1 MINFEQA
8 ANRLLPH
15 AETILSIHCPGG
27 KRRGHEYVASSITG
41 GEGTSFSL
49 NLTTGRWADFATGEK
64 GKDIISY
71 YAHLKSINNAQAL
84 DELSA
89 QYLSGLPQVTH
100 PIKPQK
106 PAPRPVKPPI
116 NSKFPNPNYKGH
128 SSSAVYVYRDE
139 SSEPLFYICRY
150 DYDGKKHFT
159 PYTFSE
165 NGEWTP
171 KHWPNPRP
179 LFNLDKLLHD
189 TKKPVLIVEGEKAAL
204 AAEKFINIYT
214 VVTWSS
220 GANSIKNTD
229 FTPLTNR
236 SVLLWPDADEPG
248 IKAMSIL
255 ASILKPICQQV
266 KVINTDQAN
275 GWDAAD
281 ALSEGFNQSKF
292 LSWAKPLVIDL
303 NKSQANKSQAP
314 IQTLV
319 DEPPPEIQIVERE
332 NEPPRNKSV
341 LFIELGLTPISEK
354 NPMPIPNMANVSK
367 LLNYVPQYKDKIW
380 VDEFHQAI
388 LTTYNCTNPRKWNNY
403 DDVILTYDFQS
414 NWNMP
419 KLSSKTIEEAVRNV
433 GISNRK
439 NELKEWLLSL
449 KWDGEPRIETF
460 LTNAYGVEQTDYVK
474 AVSRNWL
481 IGLVARGISPGCKFD
496 EMLILEGPQGTFK
509 STSIRALAGKY
520 FSESNASLDSKDFM
534 QELTGVWI
542 VEFDELD
549 QFRKSDATLIKKKLS
564 QQTDRYRPSHMPHVV
579 DVPRTCVFVGTTNQ
593 SEYLKDETGG
603 RRFWPIRIEK
613 ADIEYIKENREQLFA
628 EAAHLFKNGAT
639 WHEMPESTKDEQ
651 EARRQVEG
659 WEPFI
664 EEYLCR
670 TEGVLFDNNLNPNEI
685 PLTCENI
692 AVYILGIEKSR
703 YGSSDKYRI
712 SKAMRALG
720 YKTFSKTV
728 ENRRIKVYLK

>member
-15 AETILSIHCPGG
+15 AETILAIHCPGG

-41 GEGTSFSL
+41 GDGTSFSL
-49 NLTTGRWADFATGEK
+49 NLTTGLWADFATGEK

-128 SSSAVYVYRDE
+128 SPSAVYVYRDE
-139 SSEPLFYICRY
+139 SGEPLFYICRY
-150 DYDGKKHFT
+150 DYDGQKHFT

-189 TKKPVLIVEGEKAAL
+189 PKKPVLIVEGEKAAL

-266 KVINTDQAN
+266 KVINTDQSN

-281 ALSEGFNQSKF
+281 ALSEGFNQAKF

-303 NKSQANKSQAP
+303 NKSQTP
-314 IQTLV
+314 IQPPA

-354 NPMPIPNMANVSK
+354 NPMPIPNMANVIK
-367 LLNYVPQYKDKIW
+367 LLSFAPIYKGKIW
-380 VDEFHQAI
+380 FDEFHQSI
-388 LTTYNCTNPRKWNNY
+388 MTNYNCEKPRRWTEA
-403 DDVILTYDFQS
+403 DDLSMLYDFQS

-419 KLSSKTIEEAVRNV
+419 KLTAQSCEQAIRSIAF
-433 GISNRK
+433 SNIK
-439 NELKEWLLSL
+439 NEVKDWLTSL
-449 KWDGEPRIETF
+449 KWDGVSRILDFMTIA
-460 LTNAYGVEQTDYVK
+460 LGVSPSVYSM
-474 AVSRNWL
+474 AVSRNWF
-481 IGLVARGISPGCKFD
+481 IGLVARAIRPGCKFD
-496 EMLILEGPQGTFK
+496 EMLILEGPQGIYK
-509 STSIRALAGKY
+509 STAISTLGGKY
-520 FSESNASLDSKDFM
+520 FAESNASLDSKDFM
-534 QELTGVWI
+534 IELAGAWI
-542 VEFDELD
+542 IEFDELD

-564 QQTDRYRPSHMPHVV
+564 QKTDRYRPVHAKQVI
-579 DVPRTCVFVGTTNQ
+579 DVPRSCVFVGTTNQ

-603 RRFWPIRIEK
+603 RRFWPVLCSKI
-613 ADIEYIKENREQLFA
+613 DIEYIKENREQLFA
-628 EAAHLFKNGAT
+628 EAVHELNNGAT
-639 WHEMPESTKDEQ
+639 WHEVPDETKAEQ
-651 EARRQVEG
+651 EIRREVDPWEEIIASSLNQENFIQVG
-659 WEPFI
+659 QSQKLI
-664 EEYLCR
+664 
-670 TEGVLFDNNLNPNEI
+670 TTN
-685 PLTCENI
+685 NI
-692 AVYILGIEKSR
+692 AMYVLNIPIERYDKRVANRIGKCLRVVGYTAKPIRIDGIVVKGFENEK
-703 YGSSDKYRI
+703 
-712 SKAMRALG
+712 L
-720 YKTFSKTV
+720 
-728 ENRRIKVYLK
+728 L